1 MAESTRRRR
10 SSAAATGPAIAVVP
24 VTSSVRS
31 EPARHASIERSVN
44 AIGPR
49 LREQRRVHGLSLQQ
63 TAALAGVSA
72 ASIHKVER
80 GDMVPTITT
89 LLKLASAFGLP
100 LSSFVDDTVDDGA
113 GASVVRA
120 GERRPLASSWPGT
133 ERAAVTSG
141 TPPFHVTGEVL
152 EVSANGSGELAP
164 DGHAA
169 ERLCF
174 VIDGALEVSAGTE
187 NSKLRAG
194 DTLHVLGDRSLSWHN
209 TGRRIAR
216 VLLLS
221 TPRDAS

>member
-1 MAESTRRRR
+1 MRR
-10 SSAAATGPAIAVVP
+10 SSAAATGPAVAVVP
-24 VTSSVRS
+24 VTSSARS

-72 ASIHKVER
+72 ASIHQVER

-152 EVSANGSGELAP
+152 EVSAG
-164 DGHAA
+164 A
-169 ERLCF
+169 E
-174 VIDGALEVSAGTE
+174 SA
-187 NSKLRAG
+187 KLRAG

>member
-1 MAESTRRRR
+1 VTV
-10 SSAAATGPAIAVVP
+10 ATVA
-24 VTSSVRS
+24 SSV
-31 EPARHASIERSVN
+31 PARHSSIERSVS

-100 LSSFVDDTVDDGA
+100 LSSFVDDTVDNHA
-113 GASVVRA
+113 GASIVRS
-120 GERRPLASSWPGT
+120 GERRPLPSAWPGT
-133 ERAAVTSG
+133 VRAAVTSG
-141 TPPFHVTGEVL
+141 TPPFHVAAEVL
-152 EVSANGSGELAP
+152 EISTNGSGELHP
-164 DGHAA
+164 DGRAA

-174 VIDGALEVSAGTE
+174 VLDGALEVSAGGDNT
-187 NSKLRAG
+187 KLGAG
-194 DTLHVLGDRSLSWHN
+194 DALHLLGDRSLSWQN
-209 TGRRIAR
+209 NGRRVAR

-221 TPRDAS
+221 TPADQA